1 MSQVQA
7 TYQTQTSQQALPPA
21 ISLLEQ
27 YPQIPHDDIRDLLDA
42 LMVIRNST
50 GWGRIEVI
58 LLANDI
64 DTVMIQ
70 VTNKRPKRAKKP
82 ASAES

>member
-1 MSQVQA
+1 MSQPQA
-7 TYQTQTSQQALPPA
+7 IYQTQANNPP
-21 ISLLEQ
+21 IPQTNNLLSL
-27 YPQIPHDDIRDLLDA
+27 YPQIPPDDVRDLLDA

-50 GWGRIEVI
+50 GWGRIEIV

-70 VTNKRPKRAKKP
+70 VTKKRLGRKKP
-82 ASAES
+82 AQPET

>member
-1 MSQVQA
+1 MSNQS
-7 TYQTQTSQQALPPA
+7 SQPA
-21 ISLLEQ
+21 SDLLSL
-27 YPQIPHDDIRDLLDA
+27 YPQIPPDDVRDLLDA

-50 GWGRIEVI
+50 GWGRIEVV

-70 VTNKRPKRAKKP
+70 VTKKRQGKKKP
-82 ASAES
+82 PQAET